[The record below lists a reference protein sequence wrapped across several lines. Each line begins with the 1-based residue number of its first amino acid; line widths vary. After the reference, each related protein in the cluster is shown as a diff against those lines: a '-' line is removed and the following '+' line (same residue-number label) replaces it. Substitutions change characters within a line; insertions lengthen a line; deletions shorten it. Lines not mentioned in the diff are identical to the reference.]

1 MQTSTSLVNTNIQL
15 PTVTNEQGQANLAT
29 VSLIKNNWYSRYCSL
44 VSKVKSTFNW
54 LREYNFGISKLLAY
68 RLISAQITS
77 IPWFGIH
84 SPEVGR
90 KIIDQ
95 LCNSTDQNNY
105 HFEKITV
112 PNIEGNEYLTAVICY
127 PPNWDKTNNSECIVY
142 NNQNGTT
149 ISQHITENKLVT
161 TADGDS
167 IGTPRDTPGNYQA
180 YKKCPIIL
188 YDYKG
193 TGINQDTG
201 ISRMLPT
208 ADAKTIANNAEDVI
222 RYALSKFKKVHIL
235 GSSMGGYAANKGV
248 AQHLENINDRYTANQ
263 VAKQI
268 HIINHDSFSGTSE
281 TLIPTF
287 PNFAKSLGCFLGAH
301 ADSISPMLQLMKYPL
316 TIDILSHR
324 DDKIIPRGARMI
336 DAFDKI
342 QAVTESD
349 IPTTEYA
356 KVNVF
361 ESPNGPHSCLS
372 QDQLKQL

>member
-1 MQTSTSLVNTNIQL
+1 MQTNNHSINTNTQ
-15 PTVTNEQGQANLAT
+15 PATVTNEQEQSNLAT
-29 VSLIKNNWYSRYCSL
+29 VNPIKNNWYSSYYSL
-44 VSKVKSTFNW
+44 EDKVKSTFNW

-68 RLISAQITS
+68 RLVSAQVTS
-77 IPWFGIH
+77 IPWFGIR
-84 SPEVGR
+84 SPEIGR

-95 LCNSTDQNNY
+95 LCNSVDQNSY
-105 HFEKITV
+105 QFEKITV

-149 ISQHITENKLVT
+149 ISQHIADNKLVT

-201 ISRMLPT
+201 FSRILPT

-222 RYALSKFKKVHIL
+222 RYGLSKFKKVHVL

-248 AQHLENINDRYTANQ
+248 AQHLENINDNYTASQ

-281 TLIPTF
+281 TLIPAF
-287 PNFAKSLGCFLGAH
+287 PNFAKRLGCFLGAH

-316 TIDILSHR
+316 TIDILSHQ
-324 DDKIIPRGARMI
+324 DDKTIPRGARMI
-336 DAFDKI
+336 DAIDEIKI
-342 QAVTESD
+342 VTASD
-349 IPTTEYA
+349 TPTAEYA
-356 KVNVF
+356 KVKVF
-361 ESPNGPHSCLS
+361 ESPKGPHSCLS